1 MAKKYGL
8 VIDITRCDGCGSCQL
23 SVKDEYVGNSYP
35 GYAAEQPCDGVNW
48 LWLKEVEQGH
58 GWKIK
63 MDYIPI
69 LFPHNRNFKL
79 SDIPGAPEGSVF
91 VREDG
96 LVIIDPEKARGCK
109 AIYEYFEKVAP
120 GTVFWNEE
128 KQLPQTYILDAHR
141 LDEGEKLPRC
151 VEDCPTQAMHWGD
164 LNDPGSDVSRFVAE
178 HRDEIEDYFPTEN
191 GEDYV
196 VRYWRLP
203 KPFVAGEVMLCDS
216 PDCVKGA
223 KVTISCPNHGW
234 SQTTETDFFG
244 DFEFKYL
251 KQGRT
256 YVIKAEY
263 PGYKA
268 KELTVTVDEAKNLG
282 EIVLD
287 KE

>member
-1 MAKKYGL
+1 MAKKYRL
-8 VIDITRCDGCGSCQL
+8 VIDITRCDGCGSCML
-23 SVKDEYVGNSYP
+23 SVKDEYVFNNYP

-58 GWKIK
+58 GTKLK

-69 LFPHNRNFKL
+69 LFPHNRNL
-79 SDIPGAPEGSVF
+79 NPADIPGAPEGAVR

-96 LVIIDPEKARGCK
+96 LVIIDPEKAKGCK
-109 AIYEYFEKVAP
+109 AIYDYFEKVAP

-128 KQLPQTYILDAHR
+128 LQLPQTYILDAHR
-141 LDEGEKLPRC
+141 LDQGDKLPRC

-164 LNDPGSDVSRFVAE
+164 LNDPESEVSKFIAE
-178 HRDEIEDYFPTEN
+178 HPDEIEDYFSTEN

-196 VRYWRLP
+196 VRYYKLP
-203 KPFVAGEVMLCDS
+203 KPFIAGEVMLCDS

-223 KVTISCPNHGW
+223 KVTIQCEQCNW
-234 SQTTETDFFG
+234 KQETETDFFG

-256 YVIKAEY
+256 FTVTAEY

-268 KELTVTVDEAKNLG
+268 KSVTVMVDEAKNLG
-282 EIVLD
+282 EIVLE
-287 KE
+287 KA